1 MKFKSIAIIG
11 THVNPLVSETV
22 LHLYQLLKEKTSVFF
37 EKDTA
42 DSICFSN
49 MKSLT
54 LQEIALNCDI
64 AIVVGGDGN
73 FLNAAR
79 VLSSH
84 NEIPIIGINRGKLGF
99 LTDINPNQLSTRLLN
114 VLEGSFYIEK
124 RFMIEGELYVKDRLI
139 STAKAFNEIV
149 ITSGKASRLF
159 QIMVE
164 VDGHYA
170 YSQRSDGIIIA
181 TPTGST
187 AHALSAGG
195 PIMHPSLNAMV
206 LVPMFSHTLSAR
218 PIVLSAESVI
228 KIKIGEYNMPEVT
241 LSYDGHN
248 YQKMGVDD
256 YILLKKHNKNINILH
271 PLDYDYYKSLREKL
285 HWSKMLFD

>member
-1 MKFKSIAIIG
+1 MNFKSIGIIG
-11 THVNPLVSETV
+11 THINPLVSETV
-22 LHLYQLLKEKTSVFF
+22 NHLFDLLKDKTSIYF
-37 EKDTA
+37 ENETSLSVDG
-42 DSICFSN
+42 SN
-49 MKSLT
+49 NQSLS
-54 LQEIALNCDI
+54 LMEISHKCDL

-79 VLSSH
+79 VLSMY

-99 LTDINPNQLSTRLLN
+99 LTDINPDQLSTRLLK
-114 VLEGSFYIEK
+114 VLNGEFSIEK
-124 RFMIEGELYVKDRLI
+124 RFMMQVQLFTNGEIFD
-139 STAKAFNEIV
+139 TAHSLNEIV
-149 ITSGKASRLF
+149 IDSGKASRLF
-159 QIMVE
+159 EIMVD

-195 PIMHPSLNAMV
+195 PIMHPSLNVVV

-218 PIVLSAESVI
+218 PIVLNAESTI
-228 KIKIGEYNMPEVT
+228 KVTIGAYNDPQPI

-248 YQKMGVDD
+248 LKAMSVGS
-256 YILLKKHNKNINILH
+256 YILLKKHDKNINIIH